1 MNFEYERKGTNI
13 MKWNELN
20 PGLTVQIVEGHD
32 SGFGGRCGEI
42 ISIGTFEGYSKRI
55 GAMID
60 IGEPLLMVIEPEAL
74 EEASKVLIGIRM
86 GRV

>member
-20 PGLTVQIVEGHD
+20 PVLTVQIVEGHD

-42 ISIGTFEGYSKRI
+42 ISIGTF
-55 GAMID
+55 
-60 IGEPLLMVIEPEAL
+60 
-74 EEASKVLIGIRM
+74 
-86 GRV
+86 